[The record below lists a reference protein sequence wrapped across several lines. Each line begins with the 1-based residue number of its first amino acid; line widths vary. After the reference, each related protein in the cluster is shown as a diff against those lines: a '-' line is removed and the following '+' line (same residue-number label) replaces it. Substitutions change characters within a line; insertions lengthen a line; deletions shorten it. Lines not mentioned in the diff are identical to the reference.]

1 MKTIKRTK
9 KILAI
14 MMCMVMLLGFTIT
27 ASAETTPRLIIT
39 GFTTDKDEVKSGDT
53 FEMTVSVQ
61 NVSKKSDISNIKL
74 TFSTANNEI
83 VPASGSS
90 TMYIEK
96 IAKEETYE
104 LKITMKAGADLS
116 SKSYVMDVKL
126 SYEDRYGSPIE
137 DATTLVIPVVQNQRV
152 SLGGFDFGASGVMVG
167 ENADVSF
174 KVNNQGRGE
183 IFNVNAKIVGEGI
196 EATDVFV
203 GNVAS
208 GGTGYADI
216 TVTGVDET
224 VATGTI
230 QAIVTFED
238 SMGNE
243 SQVTQDITFDVLAYQ
258 EPMVDM
264 TDIDE
269 IPVEKGPI
277 SPVVIV
283 AAVVAVIVLLVV
295 IKKRKQKKE
304 EEQDEI

>member
-53 FEMTVSVQ
+53 FEMTVSIQ

-152 SLGGFDFGASGVMVG
+152 SVG
-167 ENADVSF
+167 SLDVQSQAIMEGDQTDISF
-174 KVNNQGRGE
+174 TVNNQGRGE
-183 IFNVNAKIVGEGI
+183 IYNVNAKVVGDGI
-196 EATDVFV
+196 EATDAFV
-203 GNVAS
+203 GNVTS
-208 GGTGYADI
+208 GGTGYVDI
-216 TVTGVDET
+216 TVTATDYTAANIVEETNNHPVIHKNEYFDE
-224 VATGTI
+224 
-230 QAIVTFED
+230 
-238 SMGNE
+238 N
-243 SQVTQDITFDVLAYQ
+243 
-258 EPMVDM
+258 
-264 TDIDE
+264 E
-269 IPVEKGPI
+269 IPLRTTGKY
-277 SPVVIV
+277 
-283 AAVVAVIVLLVV
+283 
-295 IKKRKQKKE
+295 
-304 EEQDEI
+304 